1 MVFPG
6 LEPVAAD
13 EITRDLGGDVRKVG
27 NGFVI
32 FRVPALEKEILKL
45 RTTEDVFLF
54 AWGTDQL
61 THRAVDLDKIE
72 RWTAREPDWTNLL
85 RLHHTVHPRPKGK
98 PTYRL
103 VTQMSG
109 KHVYQRKHAREALAK
124 GLAGHLPASWR
135 PAEENAA
142 VEVWLTIQGET
153 AFCGLR
159 LSTREMRHRTYK
171 IEHIPASLRPTMAA
185 SLVRLT
191 GFGPGMVVVDPMC
204 GAGTIVAEVMEV
216 LRSHRGQGVQVLAG
230 DIDRAAVSAADVNL
244 RRMPPGLL
252 ARWDATRLPLA
263 DGCVDRVVSNPPF
276 GKQLLDPEEI
286 GPLYRTMTEE
296 YDRILK
302 PGGRVVLLVSD
313 LGLLERAARALKWK
327 PQRRLD
333 VRILGQ
339 HAGISVWRKPEE

>member
-1 MVFPG
+1 
-6 LEPVAAD
+6 
-13 EITRDLGGDVRKVG
+13 
-27 NGFVI
+27 
-32 FRVPALEKEILKL
+32 L

-61 THRAVDLDKIE
+61 THRAIDLDKIE
-72 RWTAREPDWTNLL
+72 RWTAREPDWANLL
-85 RLHHTVHPRPKGK
+85 RLHHTVHPRPRGK

-124 GLAGHLPASWR
+124 GLSGHLPASWR

-171 IEHIPASLRPTMAA
+171 AEHIPASLRPTVAA
-185 SLVRLT
+185 ALVRLT
-191 GFGPGMVVVDPMC
+191 GFGPGMVIVDPMC
-204 GAGTIVAEVMEV
+204 GAGTIVAELMEV
-216 LRSHRGQGVQVLAG
+216 LRSHRGQGVHVLAG
-230 DIDRAAVSAADVNL
+230 DIERAALNAADVNL
-244 RRMPPGLL
+244 RRMPLALL
-252 ARWDATRLPLA
+252 AHWDARRLPLA
-263 DGCVDRVVSNPPF
+263 DACVERIVSNPPF

-286 GPLYRTMTEE
+286 GPLYRAMTVE
-296 YDRILK
+296 YDRVLK

-313 LGLLERAARALKWK
+313 LGMLERAARAVKWK
-327 PQRRLD
+327 PQRRID

-339 HAGISVWRKPEE
+339 HAGISVWRKPNE